1 MDDRCETIS
10 HPMAYYE
17 DALDDA
23 DDEELSDWRETE
35 VDA

>member
-17 DALDDA
+17 GALDDA
-23 DDEELSDWRETE
+23 DDELADWRETE
-35 VDA
+35 ADA